1 MRHQYNFLSPMR
13 ERVVG
18 GGGGKDKLK
27 DRGIQTDG
35 RTDGPTDE
43 RTNRH
48 THTDRHLEL
57 KCNNVPLSIVIFNN
71 KINLIKGNSSTEEF
85 LIYIFEI
92 KHSVLTESNNKVTMH
107 KRI

>member
-1 MRHQYNFLSPMR
+1 M
-13 ERVVG
+13 

-27 DRGIQTDG
+27 DRGIQTDGHIQTGG

-57 KCNNVPLSIVIFNN
+57 KCNNVPLS
-71 KINLIKGNSSTEEF
+71 SF
-85 LIYIFEI
+85 LITKLI
-92 KHSVLTESNNKVTMH
+92 
-107 KRI
+107 

>member
-1 MRHQYNFLSPMR
+1 MRHQYNFFISNER

-18 GGGGKDKLK
+18 GGQGQTKGQRDT
-27 DRGIQTDG
+27 DRRTYTDG

-57 KCNNVPLSIVIFNN
+57 KCNNVPLS
-71 KINLIKGNSSTEEF
+71 SF
-85 LIYIFEI
+85 LITKLI
-92 KHSVLTESNNKVTMH
+92 
-107 KRI
+107 

>member
-35 RTDGPTDE
+35 HIQTGGRTDR
-43 RTNRH
+43 RTNEQTD
-48 THTDRHLEL
+48 TH
-57 KCNNVPLSIVIFNN
+57 KQIGI
-71 KINLIKGNSSTEEF
+71 
-85 LIYIFEI
+85 
-92 KHSVLTESNNKVTMH
+92 
-107 KRI
+107 

>member
-1 MRHQYNFLSPMR
+1 M
-13 ERVVG
+13 G
-18 GGGGKDKLK
+18 GEGQGQTKGQRDT
-27 DRGIQTDG
+27 DRRTYTDG
-35 RTDGPTDE
+35 RTDGPMDE

-48 THTDRHLEL
+48 TQTDRHLEL

-92 KHSVLTESNNKVTMH
+92 KHGVLTESNNKVTMH

>member
-1 MRHQYNFLSPMR
+1 MG
-13 ERVVG
+13 E
-18 GGGGKDKLK
+18 GGKDRLK

-35 RTDGPTDE
+35 HIQTGGRTDR
-43 RTNRH
+43 RTNEQTDTH